1 MKSNEIHT
9 CTVMFWM
16 DCAFI
21 RKKLRAW
28 LPFLWPLNG
37 FIWELVDFDKKHS
50 QIVETGLN
58 VMDSSGVRS
67 RLVCQVGQ
75 DEAFVVSHLSSQF
88 ILLLV
93 RLERE

>member
-1 MKSNEIHT
+1 MHGDILDGLCVHAQEVQSVGCCVQE
-9 CTVMFWM
+9 
-16 DCAFI
+16 
-21 RKKLRAW
+21 LLW
-28 LPFLWPLNG
+28 LLNG
-37 FIWELVDFDKKHS
+37 LIWELVDFDKRHT